1 LYKRALTK
9 KLGLAD
15 WIERNIVL
23 PNVVAEPGPL
33 RLASYLRDIAEKL
46 LVAAGEAG
54 AERVGRSVRAG
65 LNRWWDGL
73 DTNYLD
79 VRCPRGEL
87 RTCGFGVPRRH
98 RRRCDFLRSLSR
110 NVLSHRC

>member
-1 LYKRALTK
+1 LYKRARTK

-15 WIERNIVL
+15 WIGRNIVL

-79 VRCPRGEL
+79 VRCPRGE
-87 RTCGFGVPRRH
+87 RAACGHWP
-98 RRRCDFLRSLSR
+98 LYSLTSSAQVSYVVSR
-110 NVLSHRC
+110 PEDIDLK